1 MKTIAVIGALGVD
14 HIMIVP
20 RFPKTGESIRASHSE
35 KALSGKGANT
45 ALSTYRSCHH
55 KASLGRGDGAIRV
68 KMIGKASKDHYGE
81 GLKKRLLENDIDV
94 SGLKEVPS
102 LSSSKRV
109 VMINEETHDSRCV
122 FSPGTTAAW
131 KKEDF
136 SYPEQFGGEEWPNL
150 IVAQMEIDKEV
161 VETMIETAGHAGI
174 PFCLNAAPAS
184 PTNPELYRFITH
196 LVVNEFEAAIMSGR
210 MPDNVTESTWPSIA
224 QDFLNVGVENVV
236 ITLGAKGA
244 FYADK
249 KVSGHCAGYP
259 VSVVNTT
266 GAGDTF
272 TGAYAADYV
281 RQISSASG
289 EWDIESAVV
298 RANKAAAISVG
309 RMGAQGHIPWADEID
324 QFDIMAEM
332 TFD

>member
-1 MKTIAVIGALGVD
+1 
-14 HIMIVP
+14 MIVP

-35 KALSGKGANT
+35 KALGEKGANT

-68 KMIGKASKDHYGE
+68 KIIGKAGKDHYGKT
-81 GLKKRLLENDIDV
+81 LIQKLLENGVDV
-94 SGLKEVPS
+94 SSVKVVPS
-102 LSSSKRV
+102 LLSSKRV
-109 VMINEETHDSRCV
+109 VMVEEATHESRCV
-122 FSPGTTAAW
+122 VSPGATAAW
-131 KKEDF
+131 KRKDF
-136 SYPEQFGGEEWPNL
+136 SYPEQFGDGEWPNL

-161 VETMIETAGHAGI
+161 VETMIHRAGHAGI
-174 PFCLNAAPAS
+174 PFCLNAAPRS
-184 PTNPELYRFITH
+184 PINPELYSFITH

-224 QDFLNVGVENVV
+224 QDFLNVGVENVF

-244 FYADK
+244 FYANSK
-249 KVSGHCAGYP
+249 ASGHCTGYP

-281 RQISSASG
+281 RQISSPSG
-289 EWDIESAVV
+289 QWDIESAVV
-298 RANKAAAISVG
+298 RANQAAAIAIGSP
-309 RMGAQGHIPWADEID
+309 GAQGYIPWADEID
-324 QFDIMAEM
+324 QFDMMAEM